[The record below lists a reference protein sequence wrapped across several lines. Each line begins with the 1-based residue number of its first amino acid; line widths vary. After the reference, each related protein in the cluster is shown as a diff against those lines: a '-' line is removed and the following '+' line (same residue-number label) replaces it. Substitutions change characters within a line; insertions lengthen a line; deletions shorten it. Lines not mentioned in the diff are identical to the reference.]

1 MHTLESGSGVAA
13 GPGLSD
19 SGTTTTHIQTPTVP
33 TNHLLVSTPPSHQHQ
48 GLLPSIVIEQDS
60 TANFTRDAS
69 AVSSMP
75 PLVTETS
82 LSANITPPPVNIMPP
97 PVNITLPP
105 VINTPPVTNTPL
117 LVANISPPVID
128 KTPTVTGLSTLRAPA
143 QPLLPDIIVTDIR
156 SLPDVQ
162 ITPDDTDR
170 VKQEASTSP
179 DIVVSDPSQVNAS
192 GLV

>member
-19 SGTTTTHIQTPTVP
+19 SGTTTTQIQTRPVP
-33 TNHLLVSTPPSHQHQ
+33 TNHLPVSTPPSDQLQ
-48 GLLPSIVIEQDS
+48 GLLPSIVVEQDS

-69 AVSSMP
+69 AVSSMS

-82 LSANITPPPVNIMPP
+82 PSANITPPPVNITP
-97 PVNITLPP
+97 PP
-105 VINTPPVTNTPL
+105 VINNPPVTNTPL

-128 KTPTVTGLSTLRAPA
+128 KTPTVTGLSTLSAPA

-162 ITPDDTDR
+162 ITPDDMDR

>member
-19 SGTTTTHIQTPTVP
+19 SGTTTTQIQTPTVP
-33 TNHLLVSTPPSHQHQ
+33 TNHLLVSTPPSDQRQ
-48 GLLPSIVIEQDS
+48 GLLPSIVVEQDS

-82 LSANITPPPVNIMPP
+82 LSANITPPPVNITPP
-97 PVNITLPP
+97 PVA
-105 VINTPPVTNTPL
+105 NTPL
-117 LVANISPPVID
+117 LVANIPPPVTD

-143 QPLLPDIIVTDIR
+143 LPLLPDIIVTDIR

-170 VKQEASTSP
+170 VKQEASTSL
-179 DIVVSDPSQVNAS
+179 DIVVSDLSQVNAS